1 VKRFSAGLA
10 VIMACALAFPAR
22 ADDLQ
27 ILKVKTDFDTLKQDV
42 ADAIVDRGYVI
53 DHTSL
58 IGKMLDR
65 TGGDVGSTRKL
76 YSDAETVQF
85 CSAVLSRTMME
96 ADPSNIALCP
106 FVIFYY
112 ERADQPGV
120 VYVGYRELEE
130 RGSES
135 SEAAIKA
142 INRLLREIIED
153 VAGG

>member
-58 IGKMLDR
+58 IGKML
-65 TGGDVGSTRKL
+65 
-76 YSDAETVQF
+76 
-85 CSAVLSRTMME
+85 E